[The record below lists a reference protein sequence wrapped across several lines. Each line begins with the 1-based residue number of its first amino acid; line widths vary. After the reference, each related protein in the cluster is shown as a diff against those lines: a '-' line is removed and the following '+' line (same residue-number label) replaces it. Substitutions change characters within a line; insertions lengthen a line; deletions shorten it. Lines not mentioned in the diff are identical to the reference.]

1 VQHPPPLPAPAWPE
15 PSPRPHGG
23 TALRLTD
30 LLSIRE
36 ACLRL
41 AAAAQREL
49 LVFSR
54 DLDPD
59 LYDQLPFLD
68 AVRRLALACP
78 RSPVRAL
85 VFEPLAPVRT
95 GHRLIGLSRRMPS
108 RIAIRRVAEDFRTR
122 VDAYLISD
130 DTGYCLR
137 RLADRHAALVE
148 WRAPGAARRL
158 RADFDEIW
166 EHSDEDIE
174 LRRIDL

>member
-1 VQHPPPLPAPAWPE
+1 MQHPPPPPAPAWPT
-15 PSPRPHGG
+15 PSLRPHGG

-41 AAAAQREL
+41 AVDTQREL
-49 LVFSR
+49 LLFSR

-59 LYDQLPFLD
+59 LYDQVPFLD
-68 AVRRLALACP
+68 AVRHLALARP
-78 RSPVRAL
+78 QFPVRVL
-85 VFEPLAPVRT
+85 VFEPLAPVRA
-95 GHRLIGLSRRMPS
+95 GHRLIGLSRRLPS

-122 VDAYLISD
+122 MDAFLISD
-130 DTGYCLR
+130 GTGYCLR

-158 RADFDEIW
+158 RADFDAIW
-166 EHSDEDIE
+166 EHSNEDIE

>member
-1 VQHPPPLPAPAWPE
+1 M
-15 PSPRPHGG
+15 RPHGG

-41 AAAAQREL
+41 AVDTQREL
-49 LVFSR
+49 LLFSR

-59 LYDQLPFLD
+59 LYDQVPFLD
-68 AVRRLALACP
+68 AVRHLALARP
-78 RSPVRAL
+78 QFPVRVL
-85 VFEPLAPVRT
+85 VFEPLAPVRA
-95 GHRLIGLSRRMPS
+95 GHRLIGLSRRLPS

-122 VDAYLISD
+122 MDAFLISD
-130 DTGYCLR
+130 GTGYCLR

-158 RADFDEIW
+158 RADFDAIW
-166 EHSDEDIE
+166 EHSNEDIE